1 MAIRISQGKLPRM
14 SGGTPVAPG
23 NTAAAGVVPGVGL
36 GLGPAPVTGSE
47 VHSAAGLVIVFV
59 SIVTA
64 PFRARARPMRV
75 ALVFMVMLVRAITVP

>member
-1 MAIRISQGKLPRM
+1 MAIRISQGKLARM

-23 NTAAAGVVPGVGL
+23 NTAAGVVPGVGL